1 MKILLTGS
9 EGFIAN
15 RIYNGIS
22 NLIDN
27 YEDIYSYD
35 LVNGDDIR
43 DKYHLEYLFE
53 TEHFDTVIHCAALAG
68 VRRSELYPEDYISTN
83 IIGTKNLIDLSEK
96 YGVTHFINFS
106 SSSVY
111 GADTKDGLKEDAV
124 KNPKSIYSM
133 TKLIAEQ
140 IAERSSIKTTTIRPF
155 TVYGENGRG
164 DLVIKK
170 WCNQIKAGKPITFY
184 GDGHTGRGY
193 TYLGDLVDGVMKVLE
208 HSKGGTYNLG
218 GSQFVTLDGLL
229 MIFNEVYGQLHANI
243 LDIPKGDNQ
252 FNFADTSKAFKDL
265 GWKPTTDFKKQ
276 LTKILKDE
284 KN

>member
-9 EGFIAN
+9 AGFIGS
-15 RIYNGIS
+15 RLRQK
-22 NLIDN
+22 LIDLD
-27 YEDIYSYD
+27 YDVLDID
-35 LVNGDDIR
+35 LVWNVDIR
-43 DKYHLEYLFE
+43 NKYEMEYLFE
-53 TEHFDTVIHCAALAG
+53 TEHFDTVIHTAALAG

-83 IIGTKNLIDLSEK
+83 IMGTKNLIDLSEK

-124 KNPKSIYSM
+124 KNPKSIYGM
-133 TKLIAEQ
+133 TKLMAEQ
-140 IAERSSIKTTTIRPF
+140 IVERSSIKTTTIRPF

-170 WCNQIKAGKPITFY
+170 WCNQIKQGKPITFY

-193 TYLGDLVDGVMKVLE
+193 TYIGDLVDGVIKVLE

-218 GSQFVTLDGLL
+218 GSQFVTLNELVD
-229 MIFNEVYGQLHANI
+229 IFDEVYGDFKIH
-243 LDIPKGDNQ
+243 DKPIPKGDNQ
-252 FNFADTSKAFKDL
+252 YNFADTSKALKDL

-276 LTKILKDE
+276 LIKILKDE
-284 KN
+284 KEI

>member
-1 MKILLTGS
+1 MKILLTGFVGFVGS
-9 EGFIAN
+9 ELFKALDEAEHYIIG
-15 RIYNGIS
+15 Y
-22 NLIDN
+22 
-27 YEDIYSYD
+27 DIKQG
-35 LVNGDDIR
+35 GDDIR
-43 DKYHLEYLFE
+43 DKYKLEYLFE
-53 TEHFDTVIHCAALAG
+53 TEHFDTVIHTAALAG

-111 GADTKDGLKEDAV
+111 GADTKDGLKEDAL
-124 KNPKSIYSM
+124 KNPKSIYGM
-133 TKLIAEQ
+133 TKLMAEQ
-140 IAERSSIKTTTIRPF
+140 IVERSSIKTTTIRPF

-170 WCNQIKAGKPITFY
+170 WCNQIKQGKPISFY

-193 TYLGDLVDGVMKVLE
+193 TYIGDLVDGVMKVIE

-218 GSQFVTLDGLL
+218 GSQFITLNELL
-229 MIFNEVYGQLHANI
+229 EIFNQVFGYQGELNE
-243 LDIPKGDNQ
+243 LPMPKGDNQ
-252 FNFADTSKAFKDL
+252 YNFADTSKALKDL

-276 LTKILKDE
+276 LTKILQDE
-284 KN
+284 KET